1 MNGNQA
7 VIGIFSYLDSTIES
21 INKLKSS
28 GFSKLRVFSPVPNHE
43 IEEAIDAPESIV
55 RFFTLGGAIL
65 GIIVGLGFTIFTTL
79 DYPIQVSAKPIISL
93 PPFMVIL
100 FECMVLIGAL
110 STLLGLLINS
120 RIRKNASPQIYDT
133 RFSEDKFGVVVT
145 CTKENMKQVE
155 EILRSQGAEEI
166 KFEGA

>member
-1 MNGNQA
+1 
-7 VIGIFSYLDSTIES
+7 
-21 INKLKSS
+21 
-28 GFSKLRVFSPVPNHE
+28 
-43 IEEAIDAPESIV
+43 
-55 RFFTLGGAIL
+55 
-65 GIIVGLGFTIFTTL
+65 
-79 DYPIQVSAKPIISL
+79 
-93 PPFMVIL
+93 MVIL

-120 RIRKNASPQIYDT
+120 RLRKNASPQIYDT

-155 EILRSQGAEEI
+155 EILRSQGAEEV